1 MKYGTGGRT
10 RTDTAGFWRP
20 ACSPLQHTGN
30 WSWRGI
36 RTLFSPFTA
45 GRINRI
51 CYDQINL
58 ERSAG
63 LEPATQEV
71 EAPCSFPL
79 SYERIM
85 MERQEGLEP
94 TSSYPLPLSPFVAE
108 GDTDACWSGT

>member
-1 MKYGTGGRT
+1 MAPE
-10 RTDTAGFWRP
+10 AGLEPTPQGFGDPRARHYTTP
-20 ACSPLQHTGN
+20 AI

-79 SYERIM
+79 SYERIS